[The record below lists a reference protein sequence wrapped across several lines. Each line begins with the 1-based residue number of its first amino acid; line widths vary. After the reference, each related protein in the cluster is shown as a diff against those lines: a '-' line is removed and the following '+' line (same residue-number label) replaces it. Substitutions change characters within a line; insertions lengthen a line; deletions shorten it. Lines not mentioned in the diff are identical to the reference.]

1 MELVLFVLATVELAA
16 LVEEVLPYKMELTS
30 FFKSSHLPCTFGDG
44 E

>member
-1 MELVLFVLATVELAA
+1 MELVLFVSATVELAA
-16 LVEEVLPYKMELTS
+16 LVEVLPYKMELTS